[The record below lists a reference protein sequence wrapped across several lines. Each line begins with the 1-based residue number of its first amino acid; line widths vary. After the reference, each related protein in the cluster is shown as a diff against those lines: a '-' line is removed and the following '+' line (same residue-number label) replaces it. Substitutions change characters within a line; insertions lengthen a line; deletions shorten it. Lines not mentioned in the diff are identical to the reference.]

1 MIYRI
6 PLENGTVD
14 VCGEPNKFF
23 LLFDPELA
31 EKRMAEER
39 IGFFEKLLYLIEI

>member
-14 VCGEPNKFF
+14 VYGEPNKFM
-23 LLFDPELA
+23 LSFDPELA
-31 EKRMAEER
+31 KTRMAD
-39 IGFFEKLLYLIEI
+39 GWKSG